1 MEYNIILGAIVFLLA
16 ILVAILY
23 GKISDYQKQRKI
35 IDPHLEDRIRNL
47 RDEMRFRFEN
57 PSKYKVGQ
65 VVIVDNREYIV
76 ESCILRTVYV
86 NEIHWLYTLRG
97 QNDKTIE
104 IRE

>member
-1 MEYNIILGAIVFLLA
+1 MEYNIILGAVVFLLA

-35 IDPHLEDRIRNL
+35 IDPLLEDRIRNL
-47 RDEMRFRFEN
+47 GYEMRFRIKN
-57 PSKYKVGQ
+57 PMKYEVGQ
-65 VVIVDNREYIV
+65 VVVYDNREYIV
-76 ESCILRTVYV
+76 ESCILRTVDV
-86 NEIHWLYTLRG
+86 NEIHWLYILRG

>member
-1 MEYNIILGAIVFLLA
+1 MILGTVVFLLA

-35 IDPHLEDRIRNL
+35 IDPHLENRIRNL

-57 PSKYKVGQ
+57 PPKYNVGQ
-65 VVIVDNREYIV
+65 IVVWENREYIV
-76 ESCILRTVYV
+76 ESCIPMVANVT
-86 NEIHWLYTLRG
+86 EEHWLYILRG
-97 QNDKTIE
+97 QDDKTIE